1 MRAMP
6 SALGPPPSPSPPRGR
21 PVGAARGAR
30 VETRVAAQLRA
41 NFEIVIL
48 FALQRTVSDLS
59 IQSTASDGF
68 AAATSLLLAAARCPW
83 RPAT

>member
-6 SALGPPPSPSPPRGR
+6 P
-21 PVGAARGAR
+21 GAGLPWAATSLYRTADRGAR
-30 VETRVAAQLRA
+30 VEGREMWGRNFELT
-41 NFEIVIL
+41 FEIVIL

-68 AAATSLLLAAARCPW
+68 AAAT
-83 RPAT
+83 